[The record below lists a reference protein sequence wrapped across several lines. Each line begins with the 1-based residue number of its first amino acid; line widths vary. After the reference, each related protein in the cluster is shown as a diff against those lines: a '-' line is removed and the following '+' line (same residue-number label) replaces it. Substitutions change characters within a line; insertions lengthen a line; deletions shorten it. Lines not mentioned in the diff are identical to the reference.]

1 MEQIKNQEES
11 QIKKPKKRTFPRKM
25 VLIGLGFLV
34 FLAVSFIAAI
44 AYNNLDFWSDA
55 TFSHRLDL
63 AINKADNWVQ
73 NNKGDILEGRNAAL
87 IAMLRDC
94 NDLKENKTFNS
105 IVTTFLSTPVRHPSR
120 CLNRIVDPNLSI
132 TERELNTTFDSLALD
147 YKWICYSIAPDKT
160 KFDAEKLGLFD
171 GQRWHRRQLTHQLL
185 ALIMLRNRQGA
196 NERLNK
202 LIEELCER
210 TKTDMTFCL
219 PVVDIYIQRA
229 AFVLQ
234 AGFPQKIRRRW
245 IERIINEQQS
255 DGGWNDRWFC
265 FTTPRKQ
272 LVFNFDKTPSD
283 QHATVQGIYALYLV
297 KYRYPEQFGLK

>member
-1 MEQIKNQEES
+1 MEQIKQQEEN
-11 QIKKPKKRTFPRKM
+11 QIKKTKKRIFLRKM
-25 VLIGLGFLV
+25 ILIALGFLV
-34 FLAVSFIAAI
+34 FLAVSLIATI

-55 TFSHRLDL
+55 AFARQLDS
-63 AINKADNWVQ
+63 AINKADNWVKD
-73 NNKGDILEGRNAAL
+73 NRTDILEGRNVAL

-94 NDLKENKTFNS
+94 NDLKENKMFNS
-105 IVTTFLSTPVRHPSR
+105 IVTTFLSIPVRHPSR

-147 YKWICYSIAPDKT
+147 YKWICYAIAPDKNM
-160 KFDAEKLGLFD
+160 FDAEKLGLFD

-185 ALIMLRNRQGA
+185 SLVMLRNRQGA
-196 NERLNK
+196 DERLNK
-202 LIEELCER
+202 LIEELCDR

-219 PVVDIYIQRA
+219 PVVDIYIQRV

-234 AGFPQKIRRRW
+234 AEFPQKIRRRW

-255 DGGWNDRWFC
+255 DGGWNDRWLC
-265 FTTPRKQ
+265 FTTPRKE
-272 LVFNFDKTPSD
+272 LVFNFDETPSD
-283 QHATVQGIYALYLV
+283 QHATVQAVFALYLV